1 MKTDMDIFLRTPEHE
16 TLHPGKLS
24 ATTDKGYNAVFEGGA
39 FSLFA
44 AIARAAFGAST
55 TKVLEDGAEVLVFY
69 EINRHFMQQPV
80 RVVSLV
86 EMNRDDGETRV
97 TLELETT
104 GDPISAENR
113 ECYRVSC
120 YSADVKAQLGEDPE
134 MCDVLD
140 LSATG
145 FAIFSDAEYTV
156 GQTLPATLY
165 HNGSHVLG
173 TAVIESYT
181 PFRKKNRYGLRA
193 VDDARPKA
201 TLKKDLYRINLV
213 VQREQLARLSGN
225 R

>member
-1 MKTDMDIFLRTPEHE
+1 MKTGMDIFLRTPEHE

-80 RVVSLV
+80 RVVSLA
-86 EMNRDDGETRV
+86 EMNRDDGETLI

-104 GDPISAENR
+104 GDPVSAEKR

-120 YSADVKAQLGEDPE
+120 YSADVKVQLGEDPE
-134 MCDVLD
+134 MCEVLD
-140 LSATG
+140 VSAIG

-156 GQTLPATLY
+156 GQTLLATLY
-165 HNGSHVLG
+165 YYGRHVLG
-173 TAVIESYT
+173 TAVVQSYRA
-181 PFRKKNRYGLRA
+181 FGKNNRYGLRV
-193 VDDARPKA
+193 VDDERPKA
-201 TLKKDLYRINLV
+201 TLKEDLNRTNLEI
-213 VQREQLARLSGN
+213 QREQFARLSSN
-225 R
+225 S